1 MMMRQ
6 TNKLK
11 FSLVAYGGYG
21 GIFVENHNHVNFTEW
36 HLRYSSKRQT
46 GKSPS
51 TGRWT
56 LTGGDVM
63 LLRPPSPRG
72 GKVTDPRASRL
83 TEQARK
89 RRILTMKY
97 ICEHV
102 HITKPSRQG
111 QGRQQESGGP
121 LCVCVCVYTCE

>member
-1 MMMRQ
+1 MRQ

-56 LTGGDVM
+56 LTGGDAAQTTV
-63 LLRPPSPRG
+63 
-72 GKVTDPRASRL
+72 ASG
-83 TEQARK
+83 
-89 RRILTMKY
+89 
-97 ICEHV
+97 
-102 HITKPSRQG
+102 RQG
-111 QGRQQESGGP
+111 HRPQSLSPHKAGEEKENP
-121 LCVCVCVYTCE
+121 NNEVYL